1 LQREYLKT
9 AYWFILLSQWEG
21 AISPDLATGIFKD
34 SPLVYLLSQ
43 WEVAISPDF
52 ALGGW

>member
-1 LQREYLKT
+1 MGREEL
-9 AYWFILLSQWEG
+9 
-21 AISPDLATGIFKD
+21 TGIFKD

-43 WEVAISPDF
+43 WEAAISADF